1 MNKIAILNTNPETQ
15 TKSKELADK
24 LNIQLYTDK
33 VKIIDNAERAVAYFE
48 FVDEKLTLFE
58 NCKKPAGGIVVD
70 FTDNATKHRL
80 KYGGGLGQDIAKA
93 VGIKGNFKP
102 RVLDAT
108 AGLGGD
114 SFIIASLGCE
124 VDMLERSPVVFELLS
139 DGIGRANEDFEVREI
154 VNKMRVV
161 NNQDSIDFLQ
171 KLEDVSKIY
180 DVIYLDPMFPESKKS
195 RLVKKEMRILSE
207 VVGKDLDAKELL
219 ELALQKTKNRVVVKR
234 PRKASYIIDVE
245 KLKPSFQIIG
255 KVIRYDVY
263 VK

>member
-1 MNKIAILNTNPETQ
+1 MNSVVFLNTNLETHA
-15 TKSKELADK
+15 KSRELADK
-24 LNIQLYTDK
+24 LNIKLYTDK
-33 VKIIDNAERAVAYFE
+33 SKIIENQAEISAYLE
-48 FVDEKLTLFE
+48 FVDNKLTLFE

-80 KYGGGLGQDIAKA
+80 KYGGGIGQDIAKA

-124 VDMLERSPVVFELLS
+124 VDMLERSLIVFELLK
-139 DGIGRANEDFEVREI
+139 DGLERANEDSEAQEI
-154 VNKMRVV
+154 INRMHLI
-161 NNQDSIDFLQ
+161 NNWDSIDFLQ
-171 KLEDVSKIY
+171 NLNESDKIY
-180 DVIYLDPMFPESKKS
+180 DTIYLDPMFPESKKS
-195 RLVKKEMRILSE
+195 RLVKKEMRVLSDM
-207 VVGKDLDAKELL
+207 VGKDLDAGKLL

-234 PRKASYIIDVE
+234 PRKSPYVIDVE